1 MKCEYRLAFVVTFL
15 IHNVVPKSF
24 EKYSRKRSYAHCEVI
39 STGKFNKYLSY
50 EYECRDMNA
59 IQNILLGANMEID
72 DMTILKEKIFTNDP
86 KIIFVMPM
94 NKIILNMKQT
104 KCRKVFQLDLW

>member
-24 EKYSRKRSYAHCEVI
+24 EKYSRKRSYAHCEEI
-39 STGKFNKYLSY
+39 STGKFNKYLLY
-50 EYECRDMNA
+50 EYECRDMYA
-59 IQNILLGANMEID
+59 ILGANMKID
-72 DMTILKEKIFTNDP
+72 NMTIFKEKMFTNDP

-94 NKIILNMKQT
+94 SKIILNMKQT

>member
-1 MKCEYRLAFVVTFL
+1 MAFVVTFL

-59 IQNILLGANMEID
+59 IQNILLGANMETD
-72 DMTILKEKIFTNDP
+72 DMTMLKEKIFTNDP
-86 KIIFVMPM
+86 KIIFMMPM

>member
-24 EKYSRKRSYAHCEVI
+24 ENYSRKRSYAHCEEI
-39 STGKFNKYLSY
+39 SASKFNIYLSY

-59 IQNILLGANMEID
+59 ILLGANMEID
-72 DMTILKEKIFTNDP
+72 DMTILKEKIFTNDQ
-86 KIIFVMPM
+86 KIIFMMPM